1 MGLERS
7 KNGYQLINGYV
18 FDVYIFNVD
27 EDDKWVIEQLLL
39 DIDFGE
45 LIKDYGDF
53 KLYFKV
59 CDVIFGK
66 CDFYNILVNIKVSKK
81 VIIVLIEE
89 YIFSDLY

>member
-45 LIKDYGDF
+45 LI
-53 KLYFKV
+53 
-59 CDVIFGK
+59 
-66 CDFYNILVNIKVSKK
+66 
-81 VIIVLIEE
+81 EE
-89 YIFSDLY
+89 K